1 MRDITMGWFLAAEGG
16 GFGLNFDILETNL
29 INLAIII
36 GVLVYFGSKF
46 LGKTL
51 ATRQTAIAAAIQ
63 EAEQRKQEA
72 ATALAEQQQK
82 LAQAKEEAQRIL
94 TEAEQAANRAREAIL
109 AQAEADVE
117 RMRASSAQD
126 LSAQEARAMREL
138 QQRIANLALER
149 TTAALPSRLTEDV
162 QRRLVDAS
170 IALLG
175 GE

>member
-1 MRDITMGWFLAAEGG
+1 MTIGWFLAAEEG
-16 GFGLNFDILETNL
+16 GFGLNLDIFETNL

-51 ATRQTAIAAAIQ
+51 STRRSAIEEAIA

-82 LAQAKEEAQRIL
+82 LAQAKEEAQKIL
-94 TEAEQAANRAREAIL
+94 ADAEQTAVRAKEAIL
-109 AQAEADVE
+109 AQAKVDVE
-117 RMRASSAQD
+117 RMRASAAQD
-126 LSAQEARAMREL
+126 LSSQETKVMREL
-138 QQRIANLALER
+138 QQRIAALALEKAER
-149 TTAALPSRLTEDV
+149 ELPHHLNDDV

-170 IALLG
+170 IAMLG
-175 GE
+175 GDQ

>member
-1 MRDITMGWFLAAEGG
+1 MTIGWFLAAEEG

-36 GVLVYFGSKF
+36 GVLFYFGSKF

-51 ATRQTAIAAAIQ
+51 STRQAAIEVAIA

-82 LAQAKEEAQRIL
+82 LAQAQEEAKKIL
-94 TEAEQAANRAREAIL
+94 ADAEQTATRTQEAIL
-109 AQAEADVE
+109 AQAKVDVE
-117 RMRASSAQD
+117 RMRATAAQD
-126 LSAQEARAMREL
+126 LSSQEAKVMREL
-138 QQRIANLALER
+138 QQRIAALALEKAER
-149 TTAALPSRLTEDV
+149 ELPNRLNDDI

-170 IALLG
+170 IAMLG
-175 GE
+175 GGQ

>member
-1 MRDITMGWFLAAEGG
+1 MTIGWFLAAEEG

-36 GVLVYFGSKF
+36 GVLFYFGSKF

-51 ATRQTAIAAAIQ
+51 STRQSAIEAAIA

-82 LAQAKEEAQRIL
+82 LAQAQEEAKKIL
-94 TEAEQAANRAREAIL
+94 ADAEQTATRTQEAIL
-109 AQAEADVE
+109 AQAKVDVE
-117 RMRASSAQD
+117 RMRATAAQD
-126 LSAQEARAMREL
+126 LSSQEAKVMREL
-138 QQRIANLALER
+138 QQRIAALALEKAER
-149 TTAALPSRLTEDV
+149 ELPSRLNDDI

-170 IALLG
+170 IAMLG
-175 GE
+175 GGQ

>member
-1 MRDITMGWFLAAEGG
+1 MTIGWFLAAEEG

-51 ATRQTAIAAAIQ
+51 STRRSAIEEAIA

-82 LAQAKEEAQRIL
+82 LAQAKEEAQKIL
-94 TEAEQAANRAREAIL
+94 ADAEQTAVRTKEAIL
-109 AQAEADVE
+109 AQAKVDVE
-117 RMRASSAQD
+117 RMRASAAQD
-126 LSAQEARAMREL
+126 LSSQEAKVMREL
-138 QQRIANLALER
+138 QQRIAALALEKAER
-149 TTAALPSRLTEDV
+149 DLPHHLNDDV

-170 IALLG
+170 IAMLG
-175 GE
+175 GGR